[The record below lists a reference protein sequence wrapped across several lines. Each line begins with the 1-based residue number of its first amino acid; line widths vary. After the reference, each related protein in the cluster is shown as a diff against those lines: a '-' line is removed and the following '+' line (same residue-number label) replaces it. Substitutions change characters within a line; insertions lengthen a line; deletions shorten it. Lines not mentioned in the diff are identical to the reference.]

1 MKLQTHGNIYGL
13 KVTRDD
19 YYGENVPLVSSVN
32 SEQREREVFLI
43 FSKVVLLKKKSSKGK
58 HLATVKKTNKQYPD
72 LSALKNKVTL
82 AKQDVIFSLI
92 KLDIQAST
100 HA

>member
-1 MKLQTHGNIYGL
+1 MVNLVMKLQTHGNIYGL

-43 FSKVVLLKKKSSKGK
+43 FSKVVLLKKNHQKENILPLSKK
-58 HLATVKKTNKQYPD
+58 NQTKKTNNILIYQY
-72 LSALKNKVTL
+72 
-82 AKQDVIFSLI
+82 
-92 KLDIQAST
+92 
-100 HA
+100 